1 MVITSTNMNKKI
13 ELMHGNIHTLKFQ
26 YTALEIRKYDKLK
39 TTETDKGNYLSNDKR
54 VLVVPPL
61 HKCRI
66 FYFSVEPHSKEV
78 TNKSIDS
85 NDLYIL

>member
-1 MVITSTNMNKKI
+1 MVI
-13 ELMHGNIHTLKFQ
+13 
-26 YTALEIRKYDKLK
+26 
-39 TTETDKGNYLSNDKR
+39 YLSNDKR

-85 NDLYIL
+85 NDPYIL